1 MKQLS
6 IILLG
11 LAGLA
16 ISCKKKTTPSANY
29 ANAADCSTLVDT
41 VNTYTKSTAS
51 IINLNCTSCHS
62 SSNPSAGLNL
72 SGYAAAKSSFLNGN
86 SLCSIHHGS
95 GCKAMPE
102 GAALSSS
109 DIQKLDCWVKNG
121 CRQ

>member
-11 LAGLA
+11 LAYLS

-29 ANAADCSTLVDT
+29 ANTADCNTFVDT
-41 VNTYTKSTAS
+41 ANTYTKSTAS
-51 IINLNCTSCHS
+51 IINVNCAGCHS

-72 SGYAAAKSSFLNGN
+72 SGYAAAKNSFLNGN

-102 GAALSSS
+102 GASLSSI
-109 DIQKLDCWVKNG
+109 DIQKLDCRVRNG